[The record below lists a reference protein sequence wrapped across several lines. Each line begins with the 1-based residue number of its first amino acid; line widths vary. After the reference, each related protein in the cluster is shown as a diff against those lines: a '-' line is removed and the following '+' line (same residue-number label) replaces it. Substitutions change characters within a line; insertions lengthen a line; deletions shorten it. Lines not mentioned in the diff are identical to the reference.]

1 MTEMSFH
8 IQNIRANRMYFFC
21 YSSFRLVELLPSVH
35 IPRYW
40 GIAAKCLS
48 YAKTSSDPFV
58 YCLLRQQ
65 YRKVLVSIIGR
76 VLRKDQYSLSVHS
89 TSSTLDTTDDN
100 CIARIT

>member
-1 MTEMSFH
+1 M
-8 IQNIRANRMYFFC
+8 
-21 YSSFRLVELLPSVH
+21 ELLPFVY

-40 GIAAKCLS
+40 GITAKCLS

-65 YRKVLVSIIGR
+65 YRKVLVNIISW

-89 TSSTLDTTDDN
+89 TSSTLDTTDDT